1 MTETLGSTASCSTMT
16 RSEWFEDSSSE
27 GDAPIRFRL
36 IKKGGGKK
44 KSTLSMSSKNKARK
58 KKKVELDIE
67 QNTGGRMAL
76 RVSLKKKKKKEKKKI
91 VQKVEKM
98 VKVEVVV
105 KIALKDFVSSKGT
118 LTAHVARAAS
128 KGEGLS
134 ASGQSNKKGKWK
146 AENWRRRPVRSG
158 VFQRTLPGE
167 LSRVIIVA
175 TKVTS
180 TAKGDADTNSACLP
194 GEGPPSPE
202 ELLCD
207 GKVWKTVRKTRT
219 LKTVKAA
226 RQIIRETEGS
236 DVDLL
241 RAKTRS
247 WKTVKAARKT
257 LKESAG
263 LAGPLLRQHPSLS
276 LASHNQVANVIAK
289 CLPLRSVKAFLFQFN
304 SFRPPPLQRQKRQKR
319 KKSTTGASVPADT
332 MASAP
337 ASRLAPA
344 SLPFCD
350 ETIGKTPVEWVDSAL
365 KHAFGNDHVML
376 KRCQHPDEMYSL
388 GESHSDLDVV
398 VMDCILS
405 RGRPVEMYIKKKCKD
420 ASRDAPVAP
429 VQACMLDDV
438 DAVNLA
444 IAVRDGNALD
454 GCPSAKSNGDE
465 FYRACIV
472 ILPQAGVFY
481 CHRERRSLLTG
492 VLNSH
497 VPMDINWLRL
507 RRDSP
512 DNCFGNGS
520 FVSRLANAK
529 KCSIWKWS
537 IRRSA
542 TNFLPF
548 PDAIPGLRPRSL
560 VRVVHRTRQLMDEE
574 GPGLPPDYI
583 VGEGDNLSNADEKCR
598 AKTFQE
604 AFSRSMS
611 ARLGGRH
618 YAPGFLHM
626 GQNIDPLTTWV
637 IDPKEF
643 SELDLECYVTI
654 LPSTDGQL
662 PFERLSVV
670 QIRYLPH
677 VVGSGCE
684 ELLTDI
690 NRHCRMVSS
699 EKGSAG
705 ARAGNGDL
713 GGMHPI
719 GSRIDKSWNNVQY
732 VTSSSEEAV
741 PVLSKAVEA
750 ASILASVAIPAALR
764 VMQDFEN
771 DAGMQHAPGME
782 GGECRVTLSMDLSI
796 NLANSTHYDINDA
809 SQGFSIWT
817 EDYPGSTGQWYFVL
831 PNMKGKFPGTD
842 REYNGIAIKLSDGVL
857 IGWDGRLIRHG
868 TSMVGSRVGNIYGT
882 FFAAKTR
889 IIQYGMSQLPQA

>member
-1 MTETLGSTASCSTMT
+1 MDISSAAGFSTTFATLEAFVSTRVRWLVVRTISRLWISFSLAGVMTETAGSTASCSSMT
-16 RSEWFEDSSSE
+16 TKEWFEDSSSE
-27 GDAPIRFRL
+27 GEAPIRVRL
-36 IKKGGGKK
+36 LNRIWGKK
-44 KSTLSMSSKNKARK
+44 KSTSSMSSKKERK
-58 KKKVELDIE
+58 RKVELD
-67 QNTGGRMAL
+67 
-76 RVSLKKKKKKEKKKI
+76 KEKK
-91 VQKVEKM
+91 VEQM
-98 VKVEVVV
+98 SEVRVVV
-105 KIALKDFVSSKGT
+105 KLALEDFTSLKGT
-118 LTAHVARAAS
+118 LTAHVACGFS
-128 KGEGLS
+128 KSDGLS
-134 ASGQSNKKGKWK
+134 VSRRCNKKGKRK
-146 AENWRRRPVRSG
+146 VDNWRQRPVRSG

-175 TKVTS
+175 TKVQSVAT
-180 TAKGDADTNSACLP
+180 GDA
-194 GEGPPSPE
+194 
-202 ELLCD
+202 
-207 GKVWKTVRKTRT
+207 KVKKTRT
-219 LKTVKAA
+219 LKAVKAA
-226 RQIIRETEGS
+226 RQIIRETEGL

-241 RAKTRS
+241 RAGRRS

-257 LKESAG
+257 LKEAG
-263 LAGPLLRQHPSLS
+263 ALSGPLLRQHPSLA

-289 CLPLRSVKAFLFQFN
+289 CLPLQSVEAFLSKFN
-304 SFRPPPLQRQKRQKR
+304 SCRPPPLQKQRKPRKR
-319 KKSTTGASVPADT
+319 KKNTTASVPVDP
-332 MASAP
+332 MASVP
-337 ASRLAPA
+337 VPLLAPA

-350 ETIGKTPVEWVDSAL
+350 ETIGKTPVQWVDSGL
-365 KHAFGNDHVML
+365 KHAFGDDHVML

-398 VMDCILS
+398 VMDCVLS
-405 RGRPVEMYIKKKCKD
+405 RGRPVEMYNKKKGKD
-420 ASRDAPVAP
+420 ATRDAPVAP
-429 VQACMLDDV
+429 VQACLLDDV

-444 IAVRDGNALD
+444 IAVRDGNAFNY
-454 GCPSAKSNGDE
+454 CPSAKNDSDE

-472 ILPQAGVFY
+472 ILPQVGVFY

-492 VLNSH
+492 LLNSH

-512 DNCFGNGS
+512 NNCFGNGS
-520 FVSRLANAK
+520 YVSRLVNAK

-542 TNFLPF
+542 TNLLPF
-548 PDAIPGLRPRSL
+548 PHAIPGLRPRSL
-560 VRVVHRTRQLMDEE
+560 VRVVHRTRQLADEE

-583 VGEGDNLSNADEKCR
+583 VGEGDNLSNADEKSG
-598 AKTFQE
+598 AKIFQE

-626 GQNIDPLTTWV
+626 GQKIDPLTTWV

-643 SELDLECYVTI
+643 SELDLECHVTI
-654 LPSTDGQL
+654 PPSTDGQL

-677 VVGSGCE
+677 IVGSGCE

-690 NRHCRMVSS
+690 NRHCRMVSR
-699 EKGSAG
+699 KRGSSG

-719 GSRIDKSWNNVQY
+719 GRHIDKSWKSVQY
-732 VTSSSEEAV
+732 VTSSSEGAI

-771 DAGMQHAPGME
+771 DSGMQHPPGME
-782 GGECRVTLSMDLSI
+782 GGRCRVTLSMDLSI
-796 NLANSTHYDINDA
+796 NLANSSHYDVNDA
-809 SQGFSIWT
+809 SQGFTIWT
-817 EDYPGSTGQWYFVL
+817 EDYPGSTKDWYFVL
-831 PNMKGKFPGTD
+831 PNMKGKYPGTD
-842 REYNGIAIKLSDGVL
+842 REYTGIAIKLSHGVL

-868 TSMVGSRVGNIYGT
+868 TSMVGERVGNIYGN

-889 IIQYGMSQLPQA
+889 IIQYGMSQLPKA